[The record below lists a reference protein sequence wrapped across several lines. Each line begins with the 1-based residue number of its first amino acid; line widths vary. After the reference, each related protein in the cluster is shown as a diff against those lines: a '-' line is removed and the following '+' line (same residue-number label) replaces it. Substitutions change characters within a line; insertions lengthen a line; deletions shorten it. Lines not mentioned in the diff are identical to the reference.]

1 MTILEDVWKSLE
13 DDSKYETGI
22 CILKRRLEPSSSCDV
37 FLGYEKPV
45 NRRMLLLRIS
55 CSNTPETEAL
65 PRSKGFE
72 VMAVSLPEDD
82 EDHATLELILTD
94 SRFTDIFTNLVQD
107 VVDNITAQKNE
118 MLMIKAFIE
127 RLVKWQQFLDRYS
140 HEGLGDEAQR
150 GLYGELWFLRKYLI
164 PILRINKAL
173 DAWKGPARKA
183 QDFQFSDCAV
193 EVKTTISKQHQKMY
207 IANEQQLDDTGL
219 ASLFLQHISL
229 MESSGGG
236 ETLVDI
242 VEDIRKTIA
251 DEPAASQKMEDSL
264 FEAGYLNA
272 QAHRYNK
279 TGYNVRSSNIF
290 RISEGFPRI
299 TEGDLLNG
307 VGDVHYS
314 VNVSECMH
322 YVINECDFES
332 FLVETM
338 NGY

>member
-13 DDSKYETGI
+13 DDSKYETRT
-22 CILKRRLEPSSSCDV
+22 CILKRRLEPLSSCDV

-45 NRRMLLLRIS
+45 NKRMLLLRIS
-55 CSNTPETEAL
+55 SSNIPELESL
-65 PRSKGFE
+65 PRSKGFD
-72 VMAVSLPEDD
+72 VRAVSLPEGD

-107 VVDNITAQKNE
+107 VVDNITAQKTE

-127 RLVKWQQFLDRYS
+127 RLVKWQQFLDRYG

-150 GLYGELWFLRKYLI
+150 GLFGELWFLRKYLI
-164 PILRINKAL
+164 PILGINKAI
-173 DAWKGPARKA
+173 DAWKGSSRKA

-207 IANEQQLDDTGL
+207 IASERQLDDTGL
-219 ASLFLQHISL
+219 TALFLQHISL
-229 MESSGGG
+229 MESSGSG
-236 ETLVDI
+236 ETLSDM
-242 VEDIRKTIA
+242 VEDIRKNIA
-251 DEPAASQKMEDSL
+251 DEPAARQKMEDSL

-272 QAHRYNK
+272 HAYRYNK
-279 TGYNVRSSNIF
+279 TGYMVRSSGIF
-290 RISEGFPRI
+290 RIREGFPRI
-299 TEGDLLNG
+299 TESDLLNG

-322 YVINECDFES
+322 YTVTESDFKT
-332 FLVETM
+332 FLAEKKD
-338 NGY
+338 GY

>member
-1 MTILEDVWKSLE
+1 MTIIEDVWKSLE
-13 DDSKYETGI
+13 DDSKYETGT
-22 CILKRRLEPSSSCDV
+22 CILKRRLEPLSSCDV

-55 CSNTPETEAL
+55 FSNTPEIESL

-72 VMAVSLPEDD
+72 VMAVSFPEDD

-94 SRFTDIFTNLVQD
+94 SRFNDIFTNLVQD

-118 MLMIKAFIE
+118 KSMIKAFIE
-127 RLVKWQQFLDRYS
+127 RLVKWQQFLDRYGQ
-140 HEGLGDEAQR
+140 EGLGDEAQR
-150 GLYGELWFLRKYLI
+150 GLYGELWFMRKYLI
-164 PILRINKAL
+164 PILGINKAI

-193 EVKTTISKQHQKMY
+193 EVKTTISKQHQKMN
-207 IANEQQLDDTGL
+207 IASERQLDDTGL
-219 ASLFLQHISL
+219 ASLFLQHLSL
-229 MESSGGG
+229 MESSGSG
-236 ETLVDI
+236 ETLNDI

-264 FEAGYLNA
+264 FDAGYLNA

-279 TGYNVRSSNIF
+279 TGYNVRYSSIF
-290 RISEGFPRI
+290 RVNEGFPRI
-299 TEGDLLNG
+299 TERDLANG

-314 VNVSECMH
+314 INVSECMH
-322 YVINECDFES
+322 YAVTESDF
-332 FLVETM
+332 TM
-338 NGY
+338 FITEKKDGY